1 MTRMQNKMTHQKPEI
16 LRTSIVAESRL
27 FKVESVALRFSNGV
41 ERTYERMKGGGYG
54 AVMMVPIDAD
64 DNLILIREYAVGTEN
79 YELGFPKGAIDKGET
94 ALAAAN
100 RELMEEVGVGAKTLT
115 LLKEVNLAPS
125 YFSARMQIY
134 LAQDLYPESCEGDEP
149 EPLEI
154 IKWPLARANELLDND
169 EITESRAICALL
181 LALKQLDK

>member
-1 MTRMQNKMTHQKPEI
+1 MTHQKPEI
-16 LRTSIVAESRL
+16 LTTNIVAESRL
-27 FKVESVALRFSNGV
+27 FKIESVALRFANGV
-41 ERTYERMKGGGYG
+41 ERTYERMKGGGHG

-64 DNLILIREYAVGTEN
+64 NNIILIREYAVGTES
-79 YELGFPKGAIDKGET
+79 YELGFPKGAIDKGESP
-94 ALAAAN
+94 LVAAN
-100 RELMEEVGVGAKTLT
+100 RELMEEVGFGAKQLT

-134 LAQDLYPESCEGDEP
+134 LAQDLYPESREGDEP

-154 IKWPLARANELLDND
+154 VKWPLTRASELLDND

>member
-1 MTRMQNKMTHQKPEI
+1 MTHQKPKI
-16 LRTSIVAESRL
+16 LNTRIVAESRL
-27 FKVESVALRFSNGV
+27 FKIESVALRFSNGV
-41 ERTYERMKGGGYG
+41 ERTYERMKGGGHG
-54 AVMMVPIDAD
+54 AVMMVPVDAEN
-64 DNLILIREYAVGTEN
+64 NLILIREYAVGTER

-94 ALAAAN
+94 PLIAAN
-100 RELMEEVGVGAKTLT
+100 RELMEEIGFGAKTLT

-134 LAQDLYPESCEGDEP
+134 LAQGLYPESCEGDEP

-154 IKWPLARANELLDND
+154 IKWPLSKAHELLDND

>member
-1 MTRMQNKMTHQKPEI
+1 MTHQKPEI
-16 LRTSIVAESRL
+16 LNTSIVAKSRL

-54 AVMMVPIDAD
+54 AVMMVPVDAD
-64 DNLILIREYAVGTEN
+64 NNLILIREYAVGTEC
-79 YELGFPKGAIDKGET
+79 YELGFPKGAIDKGES
-94 ALAAAN
+94 ALLAAN
-100 RELMEEVGVGAKTLT
+100 RELMEEIGFGAKSLT
-115 LLKEVNLAPS
+115 LLKEINLAPS
-125 YFSARMQIY
+125 YFSAHMQIY
-134 LAQDLYPESCEGDEP
+134 LAQDLYPESREGDEP

-154 IKWPLARANELLDND
+154 IKWPLAKANELLDHD

>member
-1 MTRMQNKMTHQKPEI
+1 MTHQKPKI
-16 LRTSIVAESRL
+16 LSTNIVAESRL
-27 FKVESVALRFSNGV
+27 FKIESVALRFSNGI
-41 ERTYERMKGGGYG
+41 ERTYERMKGGGHG
-54 AVMMVPIDAD
+54 AVMMVPVDAD
-64 DNLILIREYAVGTEN
+64 NNLILIREYAVGTDS

-94 ALAAAN
+94 ALIAAN
-100 RELMEEVGVGAKTLT
+100 RELMEEIGYGAKTLS